1 MSIVAGE
8 TNNYAMKSGKRDRV
22 ELEAR
27 ATITG
32 GAGVVVTPL
41 TAQDDPG
48 MTIVRGGSAGLYNLT
63 FPASADSMGSID
75 CALISPAGTVKGWY
89 VTAFN
94 PAAGTASIQTIN
106 AAGTATDPAAA
117 DSFIVQLTLSMRRD
131 I

>member
-1 MSIVAGE
+1 MAIVAGE
-8 TNNYAMKSGKRDRV
+8 TINYPMRAAKRDRV

-32 GAGVVVTPL
+32 GSGVVVTPL

-48 MTIVRGGSAGLYNLT
+48 ITIVRGASAGLYNIT
-63 FPASADSMGSID
+63 FPASADSLGSID
-75 CALISPAGTVKGWY
+75 CALISPSGTVRGWY

-106 AAGTATDPAAA
+106 ASGVVTDPAAA

>member
-8 TNNYAMKSGKRDRV
+8 TLNYPMKAAKRDRV

-48 MTIVRGGSAGLYNLT
+48 ITITRGGSAGLYNLT
-63 FPASADSMGSID
+63 FPASADALGSLD
-75 CALISPAGTVKGWY
+75 VCLISPAGTVKGWY
-89 VTAFN
+89 CTAANF
-94 PAAGTASIQTIN
+94 AAGTASIQTVN
-106 AAGTATDPAAA
+106 AAGAATDPAAA